1 MPAVQKLK
9 INYIIIA
16 IPSLRTHEL
25 QVLYKE
31 CVRTGVNIKIM
42 PHFDEM
48 LLGTRTAGQIRDVKA
63 EDLLGRKPVTLD
75 TSEISNRIKG
85 KTVLVTGA
93 GGSIGS
99 EICRQI
105 STFQPKEIILLGHG
119 ENSIH
124 SIYTELNGRFGKQI
138 VFHTEIADVQDRD
151 KMFTLMK
158 KYEPHV
164 VYHAPP
170 ISMCL

>member
-31 CVRTGVNIKIM
+31 CVRTGVSIKIM

-99 EICRQI
+99 ENCRQI
-105 STFQPKEIILLGHG
+105 SAVQRMEHNVFAES
-119 ENSIH
+119 SIQLC
-124 SIYTELNGRFGKQI
+124 INRMNA
-138 VFHTEIADVQDRD
+138 VFPMAEQNNFLRLKRTDLPAD
-151 KMFTLMK
+151 F
-158 KYEPHV
+158 
-164 VYHAPP
+164 
-170 ISMCL
+170 